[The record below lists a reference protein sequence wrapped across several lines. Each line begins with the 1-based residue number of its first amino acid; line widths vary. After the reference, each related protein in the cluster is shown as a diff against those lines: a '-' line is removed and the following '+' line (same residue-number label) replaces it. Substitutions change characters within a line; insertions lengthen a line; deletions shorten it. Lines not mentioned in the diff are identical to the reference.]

1 MNTVVS
7 FALGGTM
14 DPATAALVCDGLF
27 DRFPQLKVAIVES
40 RAGYASYLMDSLD
53 KKFARFGNLVPL
65 KRKPSEYMRPS
76 RVPLAQVLKPQHLN
90 NSIYTAQQT
99 PRFANARAF
108 LSLIS

>member
-40 RAGYASYLMDSLD
+40 RAGYASYLMDRLD

-65 KRKPSEYMRPS
+65 KRKPSEYMRRRACHWRRYSSRSTSTTASIRHNKHRASRMHEPS
-76 RVPLAQVLKPQHLN
+76 CL
-90 NSIYTAQQT
+90 
-99 PRFANARAF
+99 
-108 LSLIS
+108 